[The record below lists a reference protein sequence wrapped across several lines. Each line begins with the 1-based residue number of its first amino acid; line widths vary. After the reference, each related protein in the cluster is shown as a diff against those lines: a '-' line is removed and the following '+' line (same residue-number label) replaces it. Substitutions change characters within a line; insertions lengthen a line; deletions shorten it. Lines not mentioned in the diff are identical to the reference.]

1 MSNIDKQAVTAKTK
15 ELASLMVERFS
26 MNPVSCKLLNEAWE
40 KEFPDEV
47 AIAERM
53 LALLDELEKAQQRID
68 ELMGAIEVCQ
78 HNLSDTEDAMH
89 IWAERAEKAESKL
102 ITRTGKLHEP
112 VAYAPKGH
120 IARYLKDENAGCW
133 VYGKPT
139 NGDDERLYFELSA
152 PSVKLP
158 TNSGW
163 NSDPYNHGRNDGIS
177 ECTKALR
184 AAGIHVIEGEEQ

>member
-1 MSNIDKQAVTAKTK
+1 MSDITALTRRMKAAALKAKSEANEWGYDTDAFHDEATPDAVI
-15 ELASLMVERFS
+15 SLVEA
-26 MNPVSCKLLNEAWE
+26 L
-40 KEFPDEV
+40 
-47 AIAERM
+47 ER
-53 LALLDELEKAQQRID
+53 AQQRID

-89 IWAERAEKAESKL
+89 PWAERAEKAESKL

-120 IARYLKDENAGCW
+120 IARYLKGENAGCW

-184 AAGIHVIEGEEQ
+184 AAGIHVIEREEQ

>member
-1 MSNIDKQAVTAKTK
+1 MGVQAQAGVRPMSNDITALELIVKIKKQAESFDTVVLQEGEANA
-15 ELASLMVERFS
+15 LVE
-26 MNPVSCKLLNEAWE
+26 A
-40 KEFPDEV
+40 
-47 AIAERM
+47 
-53 LALLDELEKAQQRID
+53 LEKAQQRID

>member
-184 AAGIHVIEGEEQ
+184 AAGIHVIEGEGQ

>member
-1 MSNIDKQAVTAKTK
+1 MSNDITALELIVKIKKQAESFDTVVLQEGEAKA
-15 ELASLMVERFS
+15 LVEA
-26 MNPVSCKLLNEAWE
+26 L
-40 KEFPDEV
+40 
-47 AIAERM
+47 ER
-53 LALLDELEKAQQRID
+53 AQQRID